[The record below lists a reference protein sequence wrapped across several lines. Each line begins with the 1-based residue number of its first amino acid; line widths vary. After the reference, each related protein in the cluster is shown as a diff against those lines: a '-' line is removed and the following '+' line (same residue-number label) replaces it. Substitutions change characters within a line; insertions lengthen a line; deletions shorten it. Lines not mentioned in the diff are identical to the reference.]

1 MSARHVLIL
10 GAGGLGR
17 EVFHWALDADMEP
30 LGFIDDNAEA
40 LRDRPGYPPILGGV
54 ATAPLR
60 APVLCA
66 IGRNDLR
73 RRCVDALTA
82 RGATFAS
89 LLHPQA
95 KRLRATLGPG
105 AIVAPFAYIAADA
118 EVGPFAFLQTGAVLG
133 HDVRAGAFLR
143 MDTTAFVGGYARLGD
158 NVTLHTGA
166 KVMPGKTV
174 GDDCTLGAGA
184 ILLSNLRP
192 GRTAF
197 GNPAVAAPPRR

>member
-1 MSARHVLIL
+1 MSARHVVIL

-17 EVFHWALDADMEP
+17 EVFHWALDAGMEP
-30 LGFIDDNAEA
+30 IGFIDDNDKA
-40 LRDRPGYPPILGGV
+40 LHNRPDYPPILGGV
-54 ATAPLR
+54 ETAPIHV
-60 APVLCA
+60 PVLCA

-73 RRCVDALTA
+73 RRCVATLTA
-82 RGATFAS
+82 RGVTFAS

-95 KRLRATLGPG
+95 KCLRATLGPG
-105 AIVAPFAYIAADA
+105 AVVAPFAYIAADA
-118 EVGPFAFLQTGAVLG
+118 EAGPFAFLQTGAVLG

-158 NVTLHTGA
+158 DVTLHTGA

-174 GDDCTLGAGA
+174 GDGCTLGAGA
-184 ILLSNLRP
+184 VLLSNLRA

-197 GNPAVAAPPRR
+197 GVPAIEL

>member
-17 EVFHWALDADMEP
+17 EVFHWALDAGMEP
-30 LGFIDDNAEA
+30 LGFIDDAAGA
-40 LRDRPGYPPILGGV
+40 LRDRPGYPSILGGV

-95 KRLRATLGPG
+95 KCLRATLGPG

-118 EVGPFAFLQTGAVLG
+118 EAGPFAFLQTGAVLG

-197 GNPAVAAPPRR
+197 GNPAVAAP